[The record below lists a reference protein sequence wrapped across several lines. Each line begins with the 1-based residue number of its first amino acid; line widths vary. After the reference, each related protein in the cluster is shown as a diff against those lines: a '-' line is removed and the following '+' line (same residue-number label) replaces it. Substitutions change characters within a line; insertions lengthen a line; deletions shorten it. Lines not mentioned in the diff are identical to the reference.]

1 MLPSGNDAA
10 ISLAKW
16 AGSLIPTSPFKS
28 PIDTFVARM
37 NWTAR
42 NIGLRQ
48 SVFANP
54 HGLPHRLGCSNPY

>member
-16 AGSLIPTSPFKS
+16 AANLIPVTPFKNS
-28 PIDTFVARM
+28 IDTFVARM
-37 NWTAR
+37 NRMAR
-42 NIGLRQ
+42 LIGLRQ